1 MKPLRIIFMEC
12 SHLCPYNFYMDK
24 KLLTTQETAELLGLS
39 DGRIRR
45 MILDGIIPAQKF
57 GRVNMI
63 KKSDAEKIKV
73 HGKVGRPKKT
83 DKPPKK

>member
-1 MKPLRIIFMEC
+1 
-12 SHLCPYNFYMDK
+12 MDK

-63 KKSDAEKIKV
+63 KKSDADKIKV
-73 HGKVGRPKKT
+73 HGKVGRPAKT
-83 DKPPKK
+83 EKTEKPPKK

>member
-1 MKPLRIIFMEC
+1 MQANNDTLAYYFQVCKNKNMD
-12 SHLCPYNFYMDK
+12 DK

-45 MILDGIIPAQKF
+45 MILDGILKAEKF

-63 KKSDAEKIKV
+63 KRADAEAVTV
-73 HGKVGRPKKT
+73 HGKTGRPKKQI
-83 DKPPKK
+83 KN

>member
-1 MKPLRIIFMEC
+1 MD
-12 SHLCPYNFYMDK
+12 DK

-45 MILDGIIPAQKF
+45 MILDGILKAEKF

-63 KKSDAEKIKV
+63 KRTDAEMVTV
-73 HGKVGRPKKT
+73 HGKTGRPKKV
-83 DKPPKK
+83 KNLP